1 MKMIENLSVPL
12 LEKNPL
18 ELFAGLPIQE
28 SEIIASFSQHL
39 CFEQSRTLQH
49 MWGGARGCGLFIM
62 RAWL

>member
-1 MKMIENLSVPL
+1 MFEHLSVPL

-39 CFEQSRTLQH
+39 CFEQSRTHQH
-49 MWGGARGCGLFIM
+49 MWGGARG
-62 RAWL
+62 